1 MHIRSFHIDEFGIF
15 SHAAVKD
22 LSPGLTIFLGRNEA
36 GKSTCLEFLRAML
49 TGYPDSRSREG
60 RRLSLPRSGQGG
72 GSLELATESDGI
84 LRLTRRPGAGSGIL
98 TLADAEGHPR
108 EPEVLERLMCGIS
121 REVFR
126 SVFGFSLTELQTFA
140 SLSAD
145 GVRNALY
152 GASFGLGLRSP
163 GEALRRLEQ
172 QADELFKVNGK
183 KPQLNEMLTQWEQLR
198 AALVEAEEES
208 AQYDALAGSLHEKSA
223 PSGTP
228 PRRLAAVG
236 RMAQGLRAAGTRRK
250 NLPRLSRRRSG
261 ASGTPSG
268 SRRGLPPDH
277 GRAAGKN
284 SAPA

>member
-15 SHAAVKD
+15 SHAAVED

-172 QADELFKVNGK
+172 PVTRKRL
-183 KPQLNEMLTQWEQLR
+183 
-198 AALVEAEEES
+198 
-208 AQYDALAGSLHEKSA
+208 LAPGIMPGA
-223 PSGTP
+223 FFC
-228 PRRLAAVG
+228 RLACF
-236 RMAQGLRAAGTRRK
+236 
-250 NLPRLSRRRSG
+250 LSQRYF
-261 ASGTPSG
+261 
-268 SRRGLPPDH
+268 
-277 GRAAGKN
+277 
-284 SAPA
+284 